1 MAILNWRDHPRLR
14 FVDFPPPFLTKG
26 SVYIASDRNDSAW
39 MSDGTTYYPLYGSG
53 LEAPNLGVMTWA
65 EKPAPNSVPAGTRF
79 TASDFLMSD
88 WQALNGYWTPVNG
101 RVVVYA
107 PDTTG
112 VQAQSAVL
120 VSVPGIPGW
129 TIPADIESIPGVFI
143 EGNCVCDVTAA
154 SAVQERQISIGPI
167 EARGA
172 VVDHKFTSAI
182 TTKRLWG
189 RCHRISVGLWRSSGI
204 STNPLTDAQMFNTT
218 NPAHMIT
225 NPIILSYRGGNTDG
239 SEILNVR
246 SFSLSIGI
254 G

>member
-39 MSDGTTYYPLYGSG
+39 MSDGTAYYPLYGSG

-101 RVVVYA
+101 HAVVYA

-112 VQAQSAVL
+112 VQAQSATAQPVA
-120 VSVPGIPGW
+120 GIPGW
-129 TIPADIESIPGVFI
+129 QMPADLTNVPNIYIEASLSTKVSLPSSAQQRQLFVGTNEARYLVLGVYQT
-143 EGNCVCDVTAA
+143 NTVT
-154 SAVQERQISIGPI
+154 RRRSIGRGYRVSATEWQQVGYNVQWIAESDSTTEIQIVSVTSSPI
-167 EARGA
+167 
-172 VVDHKFTSAI
+172 
-182 TTKRLWG
+182 
-189 RCHRISVGLWRSSGI
+189 RIYY
-204 STNPLTDAQMFNTT
+204 Q
-218 NPAHMIT
+218 
-225 NPIILSYRGGNTDG
+225 GGNTDG
-239 SEILNVR
+239 SEILNIQ
-246 SFSLSIGI
+246 SFSLAVGI